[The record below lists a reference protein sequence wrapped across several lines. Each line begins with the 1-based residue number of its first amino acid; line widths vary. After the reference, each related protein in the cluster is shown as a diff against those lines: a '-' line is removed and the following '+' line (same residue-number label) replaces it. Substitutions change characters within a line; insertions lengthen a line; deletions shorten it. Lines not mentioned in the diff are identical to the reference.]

1 MAIPFLNHLDV
12 SGNINLND
20 NKLND
25 FVVDHSTTSDA
36 GTVTGKLIY
45 DSGTLKYY
53 DGSTWQSLGT
63 SSGTM
68 SSWVLEDG
76 DGTEVSIG
84 DAKEIKFIEGGGLDI
99 NWTDT
104 STGSDADP
112 YDLTFTLDISGYS
125 AVTPAS
131 GDSFLT
137 LDSDGSTEQRTTVDA
152 LATLFAGSG
161 LSASSGVL
169 SVDTLNQDTTG
180 TATNATNAAHVLVT
194 DNESTNENN
203 LITFVENGTSSTGNV
218 GLEMDG
224 NFHYNPS
231 TGTVTAT
238 AFTGALTG
246 NVTGNVSGTAATVT
260 GAAQSNIT
268 SLGTLTTL
276 TVDDITINGSTISDT
291 GAFTLDV
298 GGNITIDAD
307 GGTITFAD
315 GGSSL
320 GTITSSGYSGN
331 AATATL
337 SSTVTVTDSNA
348 DTAFPVVLHNES
360 NALLDDTGAF
370 TYNPN
375 SGTLSVAN
383 LVVSGTQTIS
393 NETVQVV
400 ENNTILFEGA
410 TDDANETK
418 LTVVDPTADRTISL
432 PNATGTVVLEDNSC
446 TLTNKTI
453 AISQVTELSNLT
465 AAEGEQLENIGSTT
479 ISATQW
485 GYVGNLDQDL
495 TTSSNVSFAKIT
507 NTALVIGRDA
517 NNDIDFATAGE
528 ITFRLAGAD
537 QLQVKDG
544 VILPVTDDDIDLGS
558 SSKQFKNAYFDGTV
572 EADAITVG
580 GTALNTVIDNRI
592 KVVQKT
598 ATVDV
603 SSLVNNVDKC
613 NIAHNMNSNN
623 IIVKLYDSSTMED
636 VFADVDRVDANT
648 LQIRFSDAP
657 SNDIVVVMQEI
668 IGDNIAAGSNITY
681 PTS

>member
-1 MAIPFLNHLDV
+1 MAIPILNHLNV
-12 SGNINLND
+12 KGNLTLND
-20 NKLND
+20 YKLQD
-25 FVVDHSTTSDA
+25 FVVDHSTEGDA
-36 GTVTGKLIY
+36 GNTAGKLIY

-53 DGSTWQSLGT
+53 DGSSWQSLGT

-76 DGTEVSIG
+76 DGTEVSIA
-84 DAKEIKFIEGGGLDI
+84 DAKEIKFVEGGGLDI
-99 NWTDT
+99 NWTDV

-180 TATNATNAAHVLVT
+180 TAAIATTVTVADESSDTTCFPLFVTAA
-194 DNESTNENN
+194 
-203 LITFVENGTSSTGNV
+203 TGNLAPKSGTNLTFNSSS
-218 GLEMDG
+218 GLL
-224 NFHYNPS
+224 
-231 TGTVTAT
+231 TAT
-238 AFTGALTG
+238 AFAGDITGD
-246 NVTGNVSGTAATVT
+246 VTGT
-260 GAAQSNIT
+260 
-268 SLGTLTTL
+268 
-276 TVDDITINGSTISDT
+276 
-291 GAFTLDV
+291 
-298 GGNITIDAD
+298 
-307 GGTITFAD
+307 
-315 GGSSL
+315 SSL
-320 GTITSSGYSGN
+320 
-331 AATATL
+331 
-337 SSTVTVTDSNA
+337 VTVTDSNA
-348 DTAFPVVLHNES
+348 NTAFPVVFNNES

-410 TDDANETK
+410 TDDTNETK

-432 PNATGTVVLEDNSC
+432 PNATGTVVLEDNTA

-465 AAEGEQLENIGSTT
+465 ATEGAQLENINSVT
-479 ISATQW
+479 ISNAQW
-485 GYVGNLDQDL
+485 GYVGALDQGLTTTSDVAFNSLDIEGNVDINGTTNLDA
-495 TTSSNVSFAKIT
+495 V
-507 NTALVIGRDA
+507 
-517 NNDIDFATAGE
+517 DIDGAVQIDAAVTVGVDDTGYDVKFFGATTGKYMLWDASADTLILTGELDAGSLD
-528 ITFRLAGAD
+528 ISGNA
-537 QLQVKDG
+537 
-544 VILPVTDDDIDLGS
+544 DID
-558 SSKQFKNAYFDGTV
+558 GTL
-572 EADAITVG
+572 EADAITVN

-603 SSLVNNVDKC
+603 SSLVNNVFKC

-623 IIVKLYDSSTMED
+623 LIVKLYDGTTFLD
-636 VFADVDRVDANT
+636 VFADVDRTDANT
-648 LQIRFSDAP
+648 LQITFSHEP
-657 SNDIVVVMQEI
+657 SNDIVVVIQEI

-681 PTS
+681 PSS

>member
-53 DGSTWQSLGT
+53 DGSQWQSLGT

-76 DGTEVSIG
+76 DGTEVSIA
-84 DAKEIKFIEGGGLDI
+84 DAKEIKFIDGDGLQI
-99 NWTDT
+99 NWTDV
-104 STGSDADP
+104 STGSDGDP
-112 YDLTFTLDISGYS
+112 YDLTFSIDLTNGYS
-125 AVTPAS
+125 DVTPAS
-131 GDSFLT
+131 GDKFLT
-137 LDSDGSTEQRTTVDA
+137 IDSDGSTHQRTTVDA

-161 LSASSGVL
+161 LTATSGVIA
-169 SVDTLNQDTTG
+169 VDTLNQDTTG
-180 TATNATNAAHVLVT
+180 TAAIAT
-194 DNESTNENN
+194 
-203 LITFVENGTSSTGNV
+203 
-218 GLEMDG
+218 
-224 NFHYNPS
+224 
-231 TGTVTAT
+231 TVTVADESSDT
-238 AFTGALTG
+238 TCFPLFA
-246 NVTGNVSGTAATVT
+246 TAATGNLAPKSGTNLTFNSSSGVLTATGFAGDITGDVT
-260 GAAQSNIT
+260 GTA
-268 SLGTLTTL
+268 SL
-276 TVDDITINGSTISDT
+276 
-291 GAFTLDV
+291 
-298 GGNITIDAD
+298 
-307 GGTITFAD
+307 
-315 GGSSL
+315 
-320 GTITSSGYSGN
+320 
-331 AATATL
+331 
-337 SSTVTVTDSNA
+337 VTVTNSNTN
-348 DTAFPVVLHNES
+348 TAFPVVFNDES
-360 NALLDDTGAF
+360 DALLDDTGSF

-375 SGTLSVAN
+375 SGTLNVTN

-410 TDDANETK
+410 TADANETK

-432 PNATGTVVLEDNSC
+432 PNATGTVVLEDNTA

-465 AAEGEQLENIGSTT
+465 AAEGAQLENINSVT
-479 ISATQW
+479 ISNAQW
-485 GYVGNLDQDL
+485 GYVGNLDQGL
-495 TTSSNVSFAKIT
+495 TTTSDVAFNSLDIAGNV
-507 NTALVIGRDA
+507 
-517 NNDIDFATAGE
+517 DIDGTTNLDA
-528 ITFRLAGAD
+528 
-537 QLQVKDG
+537 V
-544 VILPVTDDDIDLGS
+544 DIDGNV
-558 SSKQFKNAYFDGTV
+558 QIDGTV
-572 EADAITVG
+572 TVGVNDTGYDVKFFGDTASKYMLWDASADTLILTGELDAGSLDISGNADIDGTLEADAITVN

-636 VFADVDRVDANT
+636 VFADVDRIDANT

>member
-84 DAKEIKFIEGGGLDI
+84 DAKEIKFVEGGGLNID
-99 NWTDT
+99 WTDT

-112 YDLTFTLDISGYS
+112 YDLEFKIDLSGYS
-125 AVTPAS
+125 TVTPAS
-131 GDSFLT
+131 GDKLLT
-137 LDSDGSTEQRTTVDA
+137 LDSDGSTEQVTTVDA
-152 LATLFAGSG
+152 LASLFAGSG
-161 LSASSGVL
+161 LTATSGVIA
-169 SVDTLNQDTTG
+169 VDTLNQDTTG
-180 TATNATNAAHVLVT
+180 TAAIATTVTVADESSDTTCFPLFATAASGNLAPKSGTNL
-194 DNESTNENN
+194 
-203 LITFVENGTSSTGNV
+203 TFNSSS
-218 GLEMDG
+218 GLL
-224 NFHYNPS
+224 
-231 TGTVTAT
+231 TAT
-238 AFTGALTG
+238 AFAGDITGD
-246 NVTGNVSGTAATVT
+246 VTGT
-260 GAAQSNIT
+260 
-268 SLGTLTTL
+268 
-276 TVDDITINGSTISDT
+276 
-291 GAFTLDV
+291 
-298 GGNITIDAD
+298 
-307 GGTITFAD
+307 
-315 GGSSL
+315 SSL
-320 GTITSSGYSGN
+320 
-331 AATATL
+331 
-337 SSTVTVTDSNA
+337 VTVTDSNA
-348 DTAFPVVLHNES
+348 NTAFPVVFNDES

-383 LVVSGTQTIS
+383 LIVSGTQTIS

-410 TDDANETK
+410 TDDTNETK

-432 PNATGTVVLEDNSC
+432 PNATGTVVLEDNTC

-453 AISQVTELSNLT
+453 GISQVTELSNLT
-465 AAEGEQLENIGSTT
+465 ASEGAQLENIDSNT
-479 ISATQW
+479 INNTQW
-485 GYVGNLDQDL
+485 GYVGALNQGLTTTSDVAFNSLDIEGNVDINGTTNLDA
-495 TTSSNVSFAKIT
+495 V
-507 NTALVIGRDA
+507 
-517 NNDIDFATAGE
+517 DIDGAVQIDAAVTVGVDDTGYDVKFFGATTGKYMLWDASADTLILTGELDAGSLD
-528 ITFRLAGAD
+528 ISGNA
-537 QLQVKDG
+537 
-544 VILPVTDDDIDLGS
+544 DID
-558 SSKQFKNAYFDGTV
+558 GTL
-572 EADAITVG
+572 EADAITVN

-636 VFADVDRVDANT
+636 VFADVDRIDANT